1 MWDLFGSVSPHAPI
15 TRYCNIKVIDDPTE
29 EAQMKETLEPIE
41 IVDYIP
47 SGDHKKLQEDA
58 RRVWPDVTYG
68 GEDICFDVYEK
79 IMAAVSAT
87 GGLDDGYT
95 QEVYLGYD
103 MENGR
108 FVIGYDTEI
117 EKEDP
122 DDDDDIIRS
131 QTYVVQLL
139 PEETLVIERR
149 DYDTIFY
156 MDSYDNV
163 HTRFS
168 RLADLRLD

>member
-1 MWDLFGSVSPHAPI
+1 
-15 TRYCNIKVIDDPTE
+15 
-29 EAQMKETLEPIE
+29 MKEALEPIE

-68 GEDICFDVYEK
+68 GEDICFDVYKK
-79 IMAAVSAT
+79 IETAVSAT
-87 GGLDDGYT
+87 GGLQGGFA

-131 QTYVVQLL
+131 QAYVVQLL
-139 PEETLVIERR
+139 PEETLVIARH
-149 DYDTIFY
+149 DYDITFY
-156 MDSYDNV
+156 MDSYNDV
-163 HTRFS
+163 HARFPK
-168 RLADLRLD
+168 LADLRLD